1 LPAANEALAGWR
13 ARDRCAPARILI
25 TAMTRRLAPYAAA
38 IAGAL
43 AVTAVIGLISS
54 RFQVPGLSAF
64 YLLLVLWLGATWGR
78 GPAVA
83 GSIAAFL
90 LYDFFFVP
98 PVGTFAVRGQSEL
111 LELFV
116 LLAVALVTGQLAGSL
131 RRTQSAAE
139 ALASDERAM
148 YELATAALRSPE
160 VTVALNLLSERA
172 VHLDGVS
179 RFALVAMDF
188 GNAVPLAGGDVSPDE
203 LRQAS
208 WAYDNG
214 HPVGAAISDGAVRL
228 VRSRPEASEVAY
240 LPLASGVAVM
250 RIEPGRPDP
259 SDLRMVAALV
269 GLADLL
275 LDRRRAALEAE
286 RARGFEASDRL
297 KAAILSSLS
306 HELKSP
312 IASLRAGLTA
322 LTAPQAGLQ
331 PEQRELLQD
340 LDGQATRLD
349 RMVGDMLALSRL
361 EAGVELEREPHR
373 FADLVGTALHQLR
386 SELKGRKVTLEIAD
400 DLPPVEVDELQ
411 VGRVLANLLENA
423 LEWGL
428 ADGGITI
435 GAGANENRLTAWV
448 ENDGPAIPPTDLDR
462 VFETFWTRRARG
474 SGLGLAISKRVVEAH
489 GGTIRA
495 ENRRRGPRFT
505 FMLPLAR
512 IAAAR

>member
-1 LPAANEALAGWR
+1 MTAG
-13 ARDRCAPARILI
+13 
-25 TAMTRRLAPYAAA
+25 
-38 IAGAL
+38 
-43 AVTAVIGLISS
+43 IGLIST

-98 PVGTFAVRGQSEL
+98 PVGTFTVRGPSEF

-116 LLAVALVTGQLAGSL
+116 LLAVALVTGQLASSL

-139 ALASDERAM
+139 ALAADERAM

-160 VTVALNLLSERA
+160 VTAALTLLSERA
-172 VHLDGVS
+172 VRLDGVS

-188 GNAVPLAGGDVSPDE
+188 GTAVPLAGGDLSADE
-203 LRQAS
+203 LRQATWS
-208 WAYDNG
+208 YDNG
-214 HPVGAAISDGAVRL
+214 RPVGVAISNGSLRL
-228 VRSRPEASEVAY
+228 MRTRPQANEPAY
-240 LPLASGVAVM
+240 LPLTSGVAVLG
-250 RIEPGRPDP
+250 IETDQPDP
-259 SDLRMVAALV
+259 SDLRMLGALV

-275 LDRRRAALEAE
+275 LDRRRAVLEAE

-322 LTAPQAGLQ
+322 LTAPQAGLE
-331 PEQRELLQD
+331 PEQRELLRD
-340 LDGQATRLD
+340 LDGQASRLD
-349 RMVGDMLALSRL
+349 RLVGDMLALSRL
-361 EAGVELEREPHR
+361 EAGVALEREAHR
-373 FADLVGTALHQLR
+373 FADLVGTTLHQLR
-386 SELKGRKVTLEIAD
+386 PALKGREVAVEIPD

-411 VGRVLANLLENA
+411 IDRVLTNLIENA
-423 LEWGL
+423 LEWTPQ
-428 ADGGITI
+428 DGGISV
-435 GAGANENRLTAWV
+435 GASASEDTLTAWV
-448 ENDGPAIPPTDLDR
+448 ENDGPAIAPTDLDR
-462 VFETFWTRRARG
+462 VFDTFWSRRARG
-474 SGLGLAISKRVVEAH
+474 SGLGLAISKRVIEAH

-505 FMLPLAR
+505 FTLPLAR
-512 IAAAR
+512 VTAPR

>member
-1 LPAANEALAGWR
+1 
-13 ARDRCAPARILI
+13 
-25 TAMTRRLAPYAAA
+25 MTRRLAPYAAG
-38 IAGAL
+38 IAGAV
-43 AVTAVIGLISS
+43 AVTAAIGLISA

-90 LYDFFFVP
+90 LYDYFFVP

-111 LELFV
+111 LELVV
-116 LLAVALVTGQLAGSL
+116 LLAVALVTGQLASSL

-139 ALASDERAM
+139 ALAADERAM

-160 VTVALNLLSERA
+160 VTVALSLLSERA
-172 VHLDGVS
+172 TRLDGVS

-188 GNAVPLAGGDVSPDE
+188 GHAVPLAGGDVTADE
-203 LRQAS
+203 LRQATWS
-208 WAYDNG
+208 YDNG
-214 HPVGAAISDGAVRL
+214 YPVGAAISDGAVKLMRT
-228 VRSRPEASEVAY
+228 RPEGSDSAF

-250 RIEPGRPDP
+250 TIEADRPDP
-259 SDLRMVAALV
+259 ADLRMLAALI

-275 LDRRRAALEAE
+275 MDRRRAALEAE

-331 PEQRELLQD
+331 REQRELLLA

-361 EAGVELEREPHR
+361 EAGMELDREPHR
-373 FADLVGTALHQLR
+373 FADLVGTTLHQLR
-386 SELKGRKVTLEIAD
+386 TELKGREVAVEIAD

-411 VGRVLANLLENA
+411 IGRVLTNLLENA
-423 LEWGL
+423 LEWAP
-428 ADGGITI
+428 ADGRIAI
-435 GAGANENRLTAWV
+435 GANANEERLTAWV
-448 ENDGPAIPPTDLDR
+448 ENDGPTIAPTDLDR

-505 FMLPLAR
+505 FTLPLAR
-512 IAAAR
+512 IAAKR

>member
-1 LPAANEALAGWR
+1 V
-13 ARDRCAPARILI
+13 
-25 TAMTRRLAPYAAA
+25 
-38 IAGAL
+38 
-43 AVTAVIGLISS
+43 VTAAIGLISS

-83 GSIAAFL
+83 GSVAAFL

-139 ALASDERAM
+139 ALAADERAM
-148 YELATAALRSPE
+148 YEVATAALRSPE
-160 VTVALNLLSERA
+160 VTAALSLLSERA
-172 VHLDGVS
+172 VRLEGVS

-188 GNAVPLAGGDVSPDE
+188 GNAVPLAGGDLSADE
-203 LRQAS
+203 LRQATWS
-208 WAYDNG
+208 YDNG
-214 HPVGAAISDGAVRL
+214 HPVGVAISNGSVRL
-228 VRSRPEASEVAY
+228 MRTRPRANEPAY
-240 LPLASGVAVM
+240 LPLTSGVAVLG
-250 RIEPGRPDP
+250 IDNEQPDP
-259 SDLRMVAALV
+259 SDLRMLGALV

-275 LDRRRAALEAE
+275 LDRRRAVLEAE

-322 LTAPQAGLQ
+322 LTAPQAGLE
-331 PEQRELLQD
+331 PEQRELLRD
-340 LDGQATRLD
+340 LDGQASRLD
-349 RMVGDMLALSRL
+349 RLVGDMLALSRL
-361 EAGVELEREPHR
+361 EAGVALEREPHR
-373 FADLVGTALHQLR
+373 FADLVGTTLHKLR
-386 SELKGRKVTLEIAD
+386 PALKGRDVVVEIPD

-411 VGRVLANLLENA
+411 IDRVLTNLIENA
-423 LEWGL
+423 LEWTPPE
-428 ADGGITI
+428 GGIAV
-435 GAGANENRLTAWV
+435 GASANEDTLTAWV
-448 ENDGPAIPPTDLDR
+448 ENDGPAIAPTDLDR
-462 VFETFWTRRARG
+462 VFDTFWSRRARG
-474 SGLGLAISKRVVEAH
+474 SGLGLAISKRVIEAH
-489 GGTIRA
+489 GGTIHA

-505 FMLPLAR
+505 FTLPLAR
-512 IAAAR
+512 VTAPR